1 MKVGRSAK
9 TLKVGMIERMR
20 VSLGNENLLRIKQL
34 EKDLESTLSKSE
46 SKIKQFTT
54 LAELSTILNS
64 TLDQEEVRKRAM
76 VAATRLMNC
85 EVSSLLLVDDET
97 DELYFEVALGE
108 KGEKV
113 KKIRLKVGEGIA
125 GWVAKYGEPLL
136 ITDISNDPRHSRKA
150 DERSEFKT
158 RDMLCVPLKIKD
170 KVIGVLEAINKLESD
185 VFNNEDLELFKI
197 LANQVAIAIDNARL
211 YRELQDTFLQTAEA
225 LADAIEKR
233 DPYTGGHTK
242 RVVNYCMS
250 IVKCL
255 DINPEEKE
263 HIKISAILHDIGKIG
278 IKDTILRKPS
288 ELDKDEFEE
297 MKKHPIL
304 GQEIMEKV
312 TQLKD
317 VIPGMRYHHE
327 RVDGKGYPDG
337 LRGNKIPLVAKIIA
351 VADAFDAMTT
361 DRPYRKA
368 LKWETAIDNLK
379 SGSGEQFDGEV
390 VTAFIKSYQNRN
402 IFG

>member
-1 MKVGRSAK
+1 MSA
-9 TLKVGMIERMR
+9 
-20 VSLGNENLLRIKQL
+20 
-34 EKDLESTLSKSE
+34 
-46 SKIKQFTT
+46 
-54 LAELSTILNS
+54 ILNS

-85 EVSSLLLVDDET
+85 EVGSLLLLDEET
-97 DELYFEVALGE
+97 NELYFEVALGE

-113 KKIRLKVGEGIA
+113 KEIRLKVGEGIA
-125 GWVAKYGEPLL
+125 GWVAEYGEPLL
-136 ITDISNDPRHSRKA
+136 ITDVSKDPRHSRKA

-158 RDMLCVPLKIKD
+158 RDMLCVPLKIKS
-170 KVIGVLEAINKLESD
+170 KVIGVLEAVNKLDKEA
-185 VFNNEDLELFKI
+185 FNNEDLELFKM
-197 LANQVAIAIDNARL
+197 LANQVAIAIDNAKL
-211 YRELQDTFLQTAEA
+211 YRELQETFLQTAEA

-250 IVKCL
+250 IIKYI
-255 DINPEEKE
+255 DMDHEEKE
-263 HIKISAILHDIGKIG
+263 RIKISAILHDIGKIG
-278 IKDTILRKPS
+278 IKDIILRKTS
-288 ELDKDEFEE
+288 ELDKEEFEE

-312 TQLKD
+312 SQLND

-327 RVDGKGYPDG
+327 RLDGKGYPDG
-337 LRGNKIPLVAKIIA
+337 LSGNKIPLVAKIIA

-368 LKWETAIDNLK
+368 LKWETAIDSLK
-379 SGSGEQFDGEV
+379 SNSGKQFDWEV
-390 VTAFIKSYQNRN
+390 VKAFIKSYQNGD
-402 IFG
+402 IFD

>member
-113 KKIRLKVGEGIA
+113 KEIRLKVGEGIA

-337 LRGNKIPLVAKIIA
+337 LSGNKIPLVAKIIA

-361 DRPYRKA
+361 NRPYRKA

>member
-9 TLKVGMIERMR
+9 TLKEGMIERMK
-20 VSLGNENLLRIKQL
+20 VLLGNENLLRIKRL

-242 RVVNYCMS
+242 RVVTYCMS

-255 DINPEEKE
+255 DINPEEKK

-337 LRGNKIPLVAKIIA
+337 LSGNKIPLVAKIIA

-361 DRPYRKA
+361 NRPYRKA

-390 VTAFIKSYQNRN
+390 VKAFIKSYQNRN

>member
-1 MKVGRSAK
+1 MKVS
-9 TLKVGMIERMR
+9 LK
-20 VSLGNENLLRIKQL
+20 NENLFRIQRL
-34 EKDLESTLSKSE
+34 EKDLECTLRKSE

-76 VAATRLMNC
+76 EAATRLMNC
-85 EVSSLLLVDDET
+85 EVGSLLLLDDET
-97 DELYFEVALGE
+97 NELYFEVALGE

-113 KKIRLKVGEGIA
+113 KEVRLKVGEGIA
-125 GWVAKYGEPLL
+125 GWVAEYGEPLL
-136 ITDISNDPRHSRKA
+136 ITDVSKDPRHSRKA

-170 KVIGVLEAINKLESD
+170 KVIGVLEAINKLERE
-185 VFNNEDLELFKI
+185 VFNNEDLELFKM

-211 YRELQDTFLQTAEA
+211 YKELQETFLQTAEA

-242 RVVNYCMS
+242 RVVNYSMS
-250 IVKCL
+250 IVKYL
-255 DINPEEKE
+255 DMNHEEKE
-263 HIKISAILHDIGKIG
+263 RIKISAILHDIGKIG
-278 IKDTILRKPS
+278 IKDKILRKPS

-327 RVDGKGYPDG
+327 RLDGKGYPDG
-337 LRGNKIPLVAKIIA
+337 LSGNKIPLVAKIIA

-361 DRPYRKA
+361 DRPYRRA
-368 LKWETAIDNLK
+368 LKWETAIDNLRR
-379 SGSGEQFDGEV
+379 GSGEQFDGEV
-390 VTAFIKSYQNRN
+390 VKAFIRSYQSGD
-402 IFG
+402 ISD